1 MKFLRTIVLSLIFL
15 FPISNSFGA
24 MTFNQK
30 AEVHD
35 YDTTGTT
42 GLTAGIEFNNH
53 GTKMFISYA
62 NKFSGS
68 STHFINEYNLTIPYD
83 VSSKVYAGDGERCV
97 LTGTDGFTIYDLEF
111 SSDGMRLFVVSRRMA
126 AGDQD
131 GDKVYGFDLTS
142 PYDISTC
149 SLASETENLDNAVF
163 TIGSN
168 AGDFGYTRNASDVLN
183 NLANHRLQGVEIN
196 NDGTKLF
203 LIFMDTESDTVNGR
217 LYEFNLS
224 TPYDVS
230 TLSIITSA
238 GIALGTETQT
248 GVTNPAGMRFSPNGK
263 RLIITSHAHGGIK
276 RVMQI
281 SLSKGFDTSSFTID
295 GSRILGGAGLEMSE
309 TNTQTRG
316 AAFSGAGLKVYIGSD
331 RDQNNDE
338 VYEYDL
344 VCPFN
349 IIDGVECEAM
359 TEGDRT
365 GMAEAQMELARRT
378 IDHSTNSALNRLKWI
393 RRNKD
398 KQDLTNLQ
406 IDINFSNQMLAS
418 LTEAV
423 KTSAI
428 KKNKPL
434 KDKNVFYW
442 SEGSISVGKVGD
454 TNVSTSKEINANS
467 LTIGAD
473 KFTDNN
479 GIIGWALRYGNDH
492 TKVGYN
498 GSNMNADTFNLT
510 LYNTRPS
517 SIDNKYIDTIFGIG
531 KLNLDILNL
540 IDGENLVAKRSGRQ
554 MYGTVKLKDEIIKNT
569 LTIIPSAQID
579 FGHTIFDSYKETGT
593 TAMSFKKQ
601 HVKSRNIRAAIAAVD
616 KLENEKF
623 SIKRHGKL
631 EYQANLKRSSNIKYT
646 YKDDSSKSFQ
656 TKLHSGS
663 LHNINGEIGI
673 DIIFPENYSIFII
686 YERKQALDQ
695 GGLHYG
701 YGTGYT
707 DNLYIAL
714 GYLPGKDTE
723 YALKLNSTDNLM
735 TQLEIK
741 KDIKGFDL
749 LFNLN
754 DDLTNLGDA
763 REAYIELNKVF

>member
-1 MKFLRTIVLSLIFL
+1 MKFLRIIVLTLIFL
-15 FPISNSFGA
+15 CPISNSFGA

-62 NKFSGS
+62 NKFDNS

-203 LIFMDTESDTVNGR
+203 LIFMDSASDTVNGR

-230 TLSIITSA
+230 TLSIVTSA
-238 GIALGTETQT
+238 GIALGTATQT
-248 GVTNPAGMRFSPNGK
+248 GVDNPAGMRFSPNGK
-263 RLIITSHAHGGIK
+263 RLIITSHHHLGIQ
-276 RVMQI
+276 RVLQI

-316 AAFSGAGLKVYIGSD
+316 AAFSGSGLKVYIGSD
-331 RDQNNDE
+331 RTQNNDE

-428 KKNKPL
+428 KKNKPF

-540 IDGENLVAKRSGRQ
+540 LDGENLVAKRSGRQ

-593 TAMSFKKQ
+593 SAMSFKKQ

-616 KLENEKF
+616 KIENEKY

-686 YERKQALDQ
+686 YERKQTLDY
-695 GGLHYG
+695 GGLHHG
-701 YGTGYT
+701 YGSGYT

-723 YALKLNSTDNLM
+723 YALKLNGSDNLM

-749 LFNLN
+749 IFNLN
-754 DDLTNLGDA
+754 DDLTNIGDA

>member
-1 MKFLRTIVLSLIFL
+1 
-15 FPISNSFGA
+15 
-24 MTFNQK
+24 
-30 AEVHD
+30 
-35 YDTTGTT
+35 
-42 GLTAGIEFNNH
+42 
-53 GTKMFISYA
+53 
-62 NKFSGS
+62 
-68 STHFINEYNLTIPYD
+68 
-83 VSSKVYAGDGERCV
+83 
-97 LTGTDGFTIYDLEF
+97 
-111 SSDGMRLFVVSRRMA
+111 
-126 AGDQD
+126 
-131 GDKVYGFDLTS
+131 
-142 PYDISTC
+142 
-149 SLASETENLDNAVF
+149 
-163 TIGSN
+163 
-168 AGDFGYTRNASDVLN
+168 
-183 NLANHRLQGVEIN
+183 
-196 NDGTKLF
+196 
-203 LIFMDTESDTVNGR
+203 
-217 LYEFNLS
+217 
-224 TPYDVS
+224 
-230 TLSIITSA
+230 
-238 GIALGTETQT
+238 
-248 GVTNPAGMRFSPNGK
+248 MRFSPNGK
-263 RLIITSHAHGGIK
+263 RLIITSHAHARNTK
-276 RVMQI
+276 SYQI

-423 KTSAI
+423 KTSAT
-428 KKNKPL
+428 KKNKPF

-531 KLNLDILNL
+531 KINLDILNL
-540 IDGENLVAKRSGRQ
+540 LDGENLTAKRSGRQ

-593 TAMSFKKQ
+593 SAMSFKKQ

-616 KLENEKF
+616 KIENEKY

-686 YERKQALDQ
+686 YERKQTLDH
-695 GGLHYG
+695 GGLHHG
-701 YGTGYT
+701 YGSGYT

-714 GYLPGKDTE
+714 GYLPGKR
-723 YALKLNSTDNLM
+723 Y
-735 TQLEIK
+735 
-741 KDIKGFDL
+741 
-749 LFNLN
+749 
-754 DDLTNLGDA
+754 
-763 REAYIELNKVF
+763 

>member
-1 MKFLRTIVLSLIFL
+1 MKLLNRIIITLIFL
-15 FPISNSFGA
+15 FPISNAFGA

-35 YDTTGTT
+35 YDTTGKT

-62 NKFSGS
+62 NKFGNS

-203 LIFMDTESDTVNGR
+203 LIFMDSASDTVNGR

-230 TLSIITSA
+230 TLSIVTSA
-238 GIALGTETQT
+238 GIALGTATQT
-248 GVTNPAGMRFSPNGK
+248 GVDNPAGMRFSPNGK
-263 RLIITSHAHGGIK
+263 RLIITSHHHLGIQ
-276 RVMQI
+276 RVLQI

-428 KKNKPL
+428 KKNKPF

-517 SIDNKYIDTIFGIG
+517 SVDNKYIDTIFGIG

-540 IDGENLVAKRSGRQ
+540 LDGENLVAKRSGRQ

-593 TAMSFKKQ
+593 SAMSFKKQ

-616 KLENEKF
+616 KIENEKY
-623 SIKRHGKL
+623 SIKRHGKI

-646 YKDDSSKSFQ
+646 YKDNSSKSFQ

-686 YERKQALDQ
+686 YERKQTLDY
-695 GGLHYG
+695 GGLHHG
-701 YGTGYT
+701 YGSGYT

-723 YALKLNSTDNLM
+723 YALKLNGSDNLM

-749 LFNLN
+749 IFNLN
-754 DDLTNLGDA
+754 DDLTNIGDA

>member
-1 MKFLRTIVLSLIFL
+1 MKFLGKIILASIFL
-15 FPISNSFGA
+15 LPISNSFGA

-428 KKNKPL
+428 KKNKPF

-593 TAMSFKKQ
+593 SAMSFKKQ

-616 KLENEKF
+616 KIENEKY

-741 KDIKGFDL
+741 KNIKGFDL
-749 LFNLN
+749 IFNLN
-754 DDLTNLGDA
+754 DDLTNIGDA

>member
-1 MKFLRTIVLSLIFL
+1 MKFLRKIILALIFL
-15 FPISNSFGA
+15 LPYSNSFGA
-24 MTFNQK
+24 MITHNPNQ
-30 AEVHD
+30 
-35 YDTTGTT
+35 TTL
-42 GLTAGIEFNNH
+42 LTAGSLVAGVAFNSD
-53 GTKMFISYA
+53 GTKVFTSSA
-62 NKFSGS
+62 NDMEY
-68 STHFINEYNLTIPYD
+68 INEFSLSIPYD
-83 VSSKVYAGDGERCV
+83 ISSMTYRGDSERCHMGDRV
-97 LTGTDGFTIYDLEF
+97 NKTVYDLEF
-111 SSDGMRLFVVSRRMA
+111 SSNGMHFFVVTRN
-126 AGDQD
+126 AGLNIED
-131 GDKVYGFDLTS
+131 GDIAFRFDLTI

-149 SLASETENLDNAVF
+149 VFAHKTPEGLDKALYNN
-163 TIGSN
+163 GSN
-168 AGDFGYTRNASDVLN
+168 GGDYDYSKNKRHN
-183 NLANHRLQGVEIN
+183 RLQGIEIS
-196 NDGTKLF
+196 NDGSKLF
-203 LIFMDTESDTVNGR
+203 LIWMYADNADVGAR
-217 LYEFNLS
+217 LLEYTLS
-224 TPYDVS
+224 TPYDLR
-230 TLSIITSA
+230 TLSLVTSG
-238 GIALGTETQT
+238 GIEFGEDTSTT
-248 GVTNPAGMRFSPNGK
+248 YVKNPASLRFSPNGK
-263 RLIITSHAHGGIK
+263 RIFITSHSDANAAVTQVSFTNSFDSSSFVLDGTVNINNISTPSNDEPRGLAFGANGIK
-276 RVMQI
+276 LI
-281 SLSKGFDTSSFTID
+281 IANDFND
-295 GSRILGGAGLEMSE
+295 GDG
-309 TNTQTRG
+309 
-316 AAFSGAGLKVYIGSD
+316 
-331 RDQNNDE
+331 DE
-338 VYEYDL
+338 LMEYDL
-344 VCPFN
+344 VCPYNLFEGKCDA
-349 IIDGVECEAM
+349 IS
-359 TEGDRT
+359 EGDRT
-365 GMAEAQMELARRT
+365 SMAEAQMELARRT

-423 KTSAI
+423 KTAAT

-454 TNVSTSKEINANS
+454 TNISTSKEINANS

-492 TKVGYN
+492 TKVGYS

-531 KLNLDILNL
+531 KINLDILNL
-540 IDGENLVAKRSGRQ
+540 LDGENLTATRTGRQ

-579 FGHTIFDSYKETGT
+579 FGHTIFDSYKEVGT
-593 TAMSFKKQ
+593 SAMSFKKQ

-616 KLENEKF
+616 KIENEKY

-646 YKDDSSKSFQ
+646 YKDDTSKSFQ

-749 LFNLN
+749 IFNLN
-754 DDLTNLGDA
+754 DDLTNIGDA

>member
-1 MKFLRTIVLSLIFL
+1 MKFLGIIVLTLIFL

-62 NKFSGS
+62 NKFDNS

-203 LIFMDTESDTVNGR
+203 LIFMDSASDTVNGR

-230 TLSIITSA
+230 TLSIVTSA
-238 GIALGTETQT
+238 GIALGTATQT
-248 GVTNPAGMRFSPNGK
+248 GVDNPAGMRFSPNGK
-263 RLIITSHAHGGIK
+263 RLIITSHHHLGIQ
-276 RVMQI
+276 RVLQI

-428 KKNKPL
+428 KKNKPF

-616 KLENEKF
+616 KIENEKY

-646 YKDDSSKSFQ
+646 YKDDSSKAFQ

-686 YERKQALDQ
+686 YERKQTLDY
-695 GGLHYG
+695 GGLHHG
-701 YGTGYT
+701 YGSGYT

-749 LFNLN
+749 IFNLN
-754 DDLTNLGDA
+754 DDLTNIGDA